1 MAKRYYTTN
10 SLVIVESPAKCKKI
24 ESYLGPGYK
33 CLASFGH
40 LRELPDLKHIDKD
53 FSPSFT
59 IIDND
64 LKRKQIDVLRK
75 AIAATDE
82 VILATDDD
90 REGEAIAWHICKLFD
105 LPVERTKR
113 IVFHEIT
120 ESAIQQAIKNPRTIN
135 MNIVNAQQS
144 RQILDLLVGFKISP
158 TLWKHIARNKDNS
171 LSAGRC
177 QTPAVKLVYENQKE
191 IDKNP
196 GELIY
201 QITGY
206 FTKKCI
212 PFEFQTKYKTSDEV
226 VDFLDKSSEFK
237 YEMSVPSS
245 TTRTYKNPP
254 QPFTTSTL
262 QQKAS
267 NEFRFSPKDTMKMCQ
282 TLYEAGYITYMRTDS
297 KTYSKEFLEGC
308 KTYITGQFG
317 QEYVSSGLDGLVSST
332 KGSNTNK
339 PGLAQEAH
347 EAIRPTFLSLKE
359 VTEKVTAKEAK
370 LYTLIWKNTVASCM
384 SPAVYDSLS
393 VTINSPAT
401 GLYVYRCESNSFP
414 GWQQVYGTIKKDT
427 AYAYMTSLL
436 GLKHSVAFSKLTAS
450 VTIRH
455 TKSHYT
461 EASLVQK
468 LEELGIGRPSTFS
481 MIIDKIQQ
489 RGYVKKLDLEGKEFL
504 CNDYELENGEISE
517 IEKKKIFGNEKGKLV
532 IQPVGLVTMEFLEK
546 NFGPMFHYDYTK
558 QMEDDLDE
566 VASGEKEFKEVCNN
580 CDKQLDAL
588 LVHLNGADKT
598 EYKIDDQNSYII
610 GKHGPVIKC
619 TTTDAKTKK
628 EVVTFKQ
635 VKSDL
640 DLSKIKNGEYRL
652 EDMVASTKPQDKP
665 VGIYQNEPLYVKMG
679 KFGLYATWGKN
690 KKSLDKGCKE
700 ACKEDITY
708 EEIIELLDENEN
720 KFSRELY
727 KTPKIEISIRNGKHG
742 DYVFYKTPKAKK
754 PQFLSLTD
762 FTEDYKTCDSQVIL
776 DWLKNKYGVTI

>member
-24 ESYLGPGYK
+24 EGYLGPGYK

-40 LRELPDLKHIDKD
+40 LRELPDLKHIDKN
-53 FSPSFT
+53 FAPSFT

-64 LKRKQIDVLRK
+64 LKRKQIEVLRK
-75 AIAATDE
+75 AIALTDE

-105 LPVERTKR
+105 LSVEKTKR

-135 MNIVNAQQS
+135 MNIVYAQQS

-158 TLWKHIARNKDNS
+158 TLWKHIARNKENS

-206 FTKKCI
+206 FTKKCV
-212 PFEFQTKYKTSDEV
+212 PFEFQTKYKAGQEV

-237 YEMSVPSS
+237 HEMCIPAS
-245 TTRTYKNPP
+245 TTRTYKAPP
-254 QPFTTSTL
+254 QPFTTSAL

-317 QEYVSSGLDGLVSST
+317 QEYVSSGLDGIVSST
-332 KGSNTNK
+332 KGQPKKDSNK

-347 EAIRPTFLSLKE
+347 EAIRPTLLSLKE

-393 VTINSPAT
+393 VTINSPVE
-401 GLYVYRCESNSFP
+401 GSYVYRCESNAFP

-436 GLKHSVAFSKLTAS
+436 GLKLPATFSKLTAS

-489 RGYVKKLDLEGKEFL
+489 RGYVKKMDLEGKEFV

-532 IQPVGLVTMEFLEK
+532 VQPVGLVTMEFLEK
-546 NFGPMFHYDYTK
+546 NFGPVFQYDYTK

-566 VASGEKEFKEVCNN
+566 VASGEKEFKDLCSC
-580 CDKQLDAL
+580 CDKQLADL
-588 LVHLNGADKT
+588 LSKLNGADKT

-619 TTTDAKTKK
+619 VTTNQSSNK
-628 EVVTFKQ
+628 EMVEFKP
-635 VKSDL
+635 VKSEL
-640 DLSKIKNGEYRL
+640 DYSKIKNGEYRL
-652 EDMVASTKPQDKP
+652 EEMVAPTKPQDIP
-665 VGIYQNEPLYVKMG
+665 LGIYQNEPLYVKMG

-690 KKSLDKGCKE
+690 NKSLGKTCKE
-700 ACKEDITY
+700 ALTY
-708 EEIIELLDENEN
+708 EEVVELLDENEN

-754 PQFLSLTD
+754 PQFLSLSE
-762 FTEDYKTCDSQVIL
+762 FKEDYKTCNTQIIL
-776 DWLKNKYGVTI
+776 DWLKDKYGV